1 MDLNIKLTL
10 TLEEYIIKLLK
21 IIQAKSHDISKYDI

>member
-10 TLEEYIIKLLK
+10 TLEEYIIKLFK
-21 IIQAKSHDISKYDI
+21 IIQTKSHDMS